1 MFSFT
6 GLNPQQTK
14 RLVEEYSIYLTCACG
29 SRTSTSHH
37 KLTHFVPLANG
48 RISMAGLNKNNVEI
62 FAKAVDE
69 VVRGK

>member
-1 MFSFT
+1 VWV
-6 GLNPQQTK
+6 LDL
-14 RLVEEYSIYLTCACG
+14 RL
-29 SRTSTSHH
+29 HH
-37 KLTHFVPLANG
+37 KLTLLVPLANG